1 MLAHFPHADLS
12 SSICSWSSSLWEFSG
27 RAPVAS
33 HSNRFLISTGFLF
46 GPSENGIRVARGMAL
61 GKSTTGAQGLYG
73 TATNSWTWPP
83 SLYFPD
89 IGAKPSH
96 RVFLCA
102 ENQSVLGWH
111 LGYGNRPA
119 DVDGNIRTALNI
131 TIYVIGN
138 CVAGYGQVTSTQN
151 LSISKS
157 SLAEFYSSLHQ
168 QLCYQGSDGANG
180 FSKAKSDPRRQNIRK
195 RWVQAPDHASRTPER
210 KTARTH
216 PAAKALRALAW
227 DYWNPGAR
235 KSAYAL
241 GVLRLNL

>member
-12 SSICSWSSSLWEFSG
+12 SSICSWSSSLLGVFGPRTCGLTLEQ
-27 RAPVAS
+27 
-33 HSNRFLISTGFLF
+33 ISDKHWLPF

-73 TATNSWTWPP
+73 TATNSWTWPS

-96 RVFLCA
+96 CIFLCA

-111 LGYGNRPA
+111 LGYGDRPG
-119 DVDGNIRTALNI
+119 DVDGNIRTSLNT

-138 CVAGYGQVTSTQN
+138 CVAGYGRVTSTQN

-157 SLAEFYSSLHQ
+157 SLAEFYSSPRQ

-195 RWVQAPDHASRTPER
+195 RWVQAPAHASRTAER

-216 PAAKALRALAW
+216 PARLR
-227 DYWNPGAR
+227 R
-235 KSAYAL
+235 CE
-241 GVLRLNL
+241 R

>member
-46 GPSENGIRVARGMAL
+46 GPSENGIRVARSMAL

-96 RVFLCA
+96 RIFLCA

-111 LGYGNRPA
+111 LGYGNRPG
-119 DVDGNIRTALNI
+119 DVDGNIRTLLNM

-138 CVAGYGQVTSTQN
+138 CVAGYGRITSTPEVIDQKIFACRI
-151 LSISKS
+151 LFFTAPATLLPGIRRRERIQQGEVRSQATKHSETMGSGAS
-157 SLAEFYSSLHQ
+157 SR
-168 QLCYQGSDGANG
+168 
-180 FSKAKSDPRRQNIRK
+180 FSNRR
-195 RWVQAPDHASRTPER
+195 A
-210 KTARTH
+210 
-216 PAAKALRALAW
+216 
-227 DYWNPGAR
+227 
-235 KSAYAL
+235 
-241 GVLRLNL
+241 